1 MSLLIWAR
9 NNWLKRM
16 NRHPSLLP
24 AMWLNWSNC
33 SLDSIYRPLVNIW
46 NVSIRLHF
54 ILSAL
59 CWSSS
64 QNYGNTKGQAFGL
77 FVPNGCI
84 WGPCGPACPL
94 LLCNCVSAVWSD
106 VTLRRHYPHH
116 CASLPL
122 CTGNQLWQPWPSNL
136 IGPVTLWPAAIEM
149 VLKLTTITCRPL
161 DYCNNTPMW
170 TQVFCFWP
178 SACFCS
184 LFPLPLWSQMDDLA
198 HFFVAY
204 FLCCII
210 FLRFKV
216 WWYDFLRLFRLYWY
230 LCPDQVHN
238 SHNYSGIFSLHLL
251 LIVQPLSPDFMW
263 LFSVGRVTRV
273 DPGSQ

>member
-1 MSLLIWAR
+1 MSLLIWAW

-94 LLCNCVSAVWSD
+94 LLCDCVSAVWSD

-161 DYCNNTPMW
+161 DYCNNTPVW

-178 SACFCS
+178 STCFYLHWTRNASETCRLS
-184 LFPLPLWSQMDDLA
+184 CFPQLRVVSTVKKRKRNWKKVGHRVIYLPKSVMPVSWSMC
-198 HFFVAY
+198 H
-204 FLCCII
+204 
-210 FLRFKV
+210 
-216 WWYDFLRLFRLYWY
+216 
-230 LCPDQVHN
+230 H
-238 SHNYSGIFSLHLL
+238 S
-251 LIVQPLSPDFMW
+251 
-263 LFSVGRVTRV
+263 
-273 DPGSQ
+273 

>member
-1 MSLLIWAR
+1 MSLLIWAW

-94 LLCNCVSAVWSD
+94 LLCDCVIRCD
-106 VTLRRHYPHH
+106 TKT
-116 CASLPL
+116 SLSSSL
-122 CTGNQLWQPWPSNL
+122 CQ
-136 IGPVTLWPAAIEM
+136 PAA
-149 VLKLTTITCRPL
+149 LHWKSALTAMTLQPDWTSDPLTC
-161 DYCNNTPMW
+161 
-170 TQVFCFWP
+170 
-178 SACFCS
+178 
-184 LFPLPLWSQMDDLA
+184 
-198 HFFVAY
+198 
-204 FLCCII
+204 
-210 FLRFKV
+210 
-216 WWYDFLRLFRLYWY
+216 
-230 LCPDQVHN
+230 
-238 SHNYSGIFSLHLL
+238 SHRDGAQTHHYYMQTSGLL
-251 LIVQPLSPDFMW
+251 
-263 LFSVGRVTRV
+263 
-273 DPGSQ
+273 